1 MLVTIYTDAG
11 IRFQKACYAYA
22 ITWHLGRIYDSGEYT
37 DEPCN
42 STNFLEF
49 YAINRACAAAIKE
62 WPNVKV
68 LFINCDNGA
77 VCKTFW
83 DAAGIATKRHYG
95 NSRSLIPHVEAQLA
109 AMKVLGIE
117 MRVKYVKGHQA
128 GNNIRAWMNN
138 KVDSMVRQQYK
149 KQ

>member
-22 ITWHLGRIYDSGEYT
+22 ITCHLGRIYDSGEYT

-42 STNFLEF
+42 NMNFLEF

-62 WPNVKV
+62 WPTVKI
-68 LFINCDNGA
+68 LFINCDNGSVCQIFWQEAGLKVKRNKIKGGA
-77 VCKTFW
+77 V
-83 DAAGIATKRHYG
+83 REQV
-95 NSRSLIPHVEAQLA
+95 SAQLS
-109 AMKVLGIE
+109 AMKSLGIE
-117 MRVKYVKGHQA
+117 VRVKYVKGHQSS
-128 GNNIRAWMNN
+128 NHIRAWMNN